1 MSEATGSNTVS
12 GDAVIT
18 CLCVDMTPQM
28 ERSCLQDCLLS
39 GWQQERQHC
48 LHSHF
53 SLSRRSPRADSWCLV
68 LWAYLVL
75 EQRLG

>member
-53 SLSRRSPRADSWCLV
+53 SLS
-68 LWAYLVL
+68 
-75 EQRLG
+75 